1 MDNFIPNNNS
11 NSDIEDCSMLDTEL
25 SSFYIQPGFVEG
37 ILPDAQTFSTLSE
50 AFQHIFRHNK
60 EYCILSWNG
69 IPIKLSYS
77 EDFPFLIKNLIDLL
91 KEVVDN
97 QEYRDRRYDLNSVNM
112 DCQWYVSIKNNKTMT
127 IHLKMNRIKGN
138 YQASLNALSLLSI
151 DKEGFLAEWKF
162 VFEQF
167 TLAMS
172 NSGASMRSKEGKE
185 SIDTLN
191 YINNTIKERGKLY
204 S

>member
-1 MDNFIPNNNS
+1 MDNFIPNN
-11 NSDIEDCSMLDTEL
+11 SDIEDYSILDKEL

-37 ILPDAQTFSTLSE
+37 IFADAQKFSNLSE

-60 EYCILSWNG
+60 ESCILSWNG

-77 EDFPFLIKNLIDLL
+77 EDFPFLVKNIIALL
-91 KEVVDN
+91 KEVIDN
-97 QEYRDRRYDLNSVNM
+97 QEYSDRRYDLNSVNI
-112 DCQWYVSIKNNKTMT
+112 DCEWYVSLKNNKTMT
-127 IHLKMNRIKGN
+127 IQLKMNRIKGN
-138 YQASLNALSLLSI
+138 YQASLNALSLLSM
-151 DKEGFLAEWKF
+151 DKEDFLAEWKF

-185 SIDTLN
+185 SIDFLN
-191 YINNTIKERGKLY
+191 YINNAIKERGKLY